1 LLDGALAPA
10 YRRGELADAL
20 LLRETGDDHAPLMVR
35 EAVDEFVV
43 LDAPWPEP
51 RLRRSE
57 TLFAAIQKSQDENGT
72 PRH

>member
-1 LLDGALAPA
+1 LPDGALAPA
-10 YRRGELADAL
+10 HRRGELADAL
-20 LLRETGDDHAPLMVR
+20 LLRETGDDHGPLIVR

-51 RLRRSE
+51 RLRRPE
-57 TLFAAIQKSQDENGT
+57 TLFAAIQESQDENGT